1 MSYHRLYSLFKKQWL
16 LLPSLLLIGL
26 PLQAFSEEHSNQRI
40 ENQTN
45 DSLIS
50 IQSAVT
56 LAQNNDPWLVRNEH
70 QQQALQHRSHVASTL
85 PDPRISLSMMN
96 LPTDSFSTDQ
106 ENMTQ
111 LQLGISQ
118 RFSRGNSQ
126 GIEERQL
133 QHLAS
138 QYPFLRQ
145 DRKAKVAVIVGTMW
159 LDAYK
164 AQESIRLIEKNQALF
179 EQLADV
185 AQASYSSALGKTRQ
199 QDIIR
204 AQLEL
209 TLLYDRLTRL
219 QQRYKSH
226 LHHLS
231 VWMSDKN
238 ALLNGTVHSAMN
250 ALVQELPQQT
260 LIHSE
265 LYETTSSE
273 HKHNAPSL
281 IELLTLH
288 PAVNAIENKIKSNHE
303 SILLAKQKYKPQWGI
318 NASYGYREDTPAG
331 AERADLLTIGISLD
345 VPLFGTSRQDK
356 EVSTA
361 VSTTEAIKAEKW
373 MLLRDMKASFE
384 GYRIELLQL
393 DQRALLYQE
402 QLLPQMHEQAEAALT
417 AYTNDTGDF
426 AEVVRAFIAELNAKI
441 DHLGIRVSRQKI
453 ITQLNYFFTVDNENY
468 SEKSD
473 VNMTIRSTL

>member
-1 MSYHRLYSLFKKQWL
+1 VTESWLNAYRAQRTIALIEQDKALF
-16 LLPSLLLIGL
+16 
-26 PLQAFSEEHSNQRI
+26 
-40 ENQTN
+40 
-45 DSLIS
+45 
-50 IQSAVT
+50 
-56 LAQNNDPWLVRNEH
+56 
-70 QQQALQHRSHVASTL
+70 
-85 PDPRISLSMMN
+85 
-96 LPTDSFSTDQ
+96 
-106 ENMTQ
+106 TQ
-111 LQLGISQ
+111 LID
-118 RFSRGNSQ
+118 
-126 GIEERQL
+126 I
-133 QHLAS
+133 
-138 QYPFLRQ
+138 
-145 DRKAKVAVIVGTMW
+145 T
-159 LDAYK
+159 
-164 AQESIRLIEKNQALF
+164 ES
-179 EQLADV
+179 
-185 AQASYSSALGKTRQ
+185 SYVSSVGKTRQ

-273 HKHNAPSL
+273 HKHNVPSL

-303 SILLAKQKYKPQWGI
+303 SILLAKQKYNPQWGI

-453 ITQLNYFFTVDNENY
+453 IAQLNYFFTVDNENH